1 MTVEKKCPMDRYEG
15 LARNFDVHNPE
26 LNKCVFETLA
36 YIREQAPIYRADTY
50 GGHWLIVG
58 HEEVGK
64 AARDW
69 RHFTNTQGVVIGD
82 DKPQKF
88 IPEEY
93 DPPLHS
99 SFRQLLNP
107 FFSRRAGEALKEPLS
122 AYADRLID
130 GFKDKGKVD
139 LTEEYAMPI
148 ASHVFFELLFNFSPA
163 EAAFCATATND
174 AMFSNDDELRAS
186 GFRRLKEFAT
196 DLVERRRGKPSDGGV
211 IDTLRTSAIRVQGE
225 SRPIT
230 EDETIGA
237 IQLLI
242 IGGDDTSVHAMG
254 DMLVVLASNAE
265 VKQRIIADMSLM
277 PQAVEESIR
286 LMSPAVQL
294 ARTVVED
301 IEFEGVP
308 LRAGDKMTLMWGSAN
323 RDAKVFE
330 NPDVF
335 DLDRANLKQHL
346 AFGAGPHRC
355 IGEWFARAIVST
367 AAERLLMKIPDFVL
381 DVPHEE
387 IAYRMGQSRGPVS
400 VPVRFNPPA
409 G

>member
-1 MTVEKKCPMDRYEG
+1 MLNTKCPMGTYAA
-15 LARNFDVHNPE
+15 LARNFDVHSAE
-26 LNKCVFETLA
+26 LNTSLFETLA
-36 YIREQAPIYRADTY
+36 YIREQTPIYRADTY

-69 RHFTNTQGVVIGD
+69 KHFTNTQGVVIGD

-99 SFRQLLNP
+99 FFRQLLNP
-107 FFSRRAGEALKEPLS
+107 FFSKQAGEALKEPLR
-122 AYADRLID
+122 AYADRLIN
-130 GFKDKGKVD
+130 GFKGRGRVD
-139 LTEEYAMPI
+139 LTAEYAMPI
-148 ASHVFFELLFNFSPA
+148 ASHVFFELVFNFS
-163 EAAFCATATND
+163 AAQADFCATATND

-186 GFRRLKEFAT
+186 GFRRLKAFAT
-196 DLVERRRGKPSDGGV
+196 DLVEGRRGKPSDGGV
-211 IDTLRTSAIRVQGE
+211 IDALRTGSIQMKGKN
-225 SRPIT
+225 RPIT
-230 EDETIGA
+230 EEETIGA

-254 DMLVVLASNAE
+254 DMFVVLASDAS
-265 VKQRIIADMSLM
+265 VKSRIIDDISLM

-301 IEFEGVP
+301 LEFEGVQ

-330 NPDVF
+330 NPDRF
-335 DLDRANLKQHL
+335 DLDRPNIKQHL

-367 AAERLLMKIPDFVL
+367 AAEQLLLRIPDFVL
-381 DVPHEE
+381 DVPHDA
-387 IAYRMGQSRGPVS
+387 IVYRMGQSRGPIS
-400 VPVRFNPPA
+400 VPVRFNLIA